1 MAPEEI
7 LKYDPLTTPIRYNDW
22 SVYFFAVEICARG
35 YCSTSLKS
43 CLLHLGLP
51 GKLVWP
57 ILKSLSLASLKASF
71 QIWQARDSKEWIPIT
86 MDPAINVN
94 LKNDKQN
101 PMSSKP
107 IHSEK
112 AQPPVDFA
120 INNRSAKT
128 YVNCGLLNKGNTC
141 YVNASLQCLSTMEQL
156 WSNFTFCND
165 SLSPFTSSFV
175 RIMSLLRSSKS
186 PLDPSQFLRFLQ
198 GIVTKSGKPNFSLFH
213 QQDAAEILS
222 CIFEE
227 FCVESLHVQNMLRFK
242 LRYEITCN
250 TCFNDSSNEES
261 SSLLQLAVSNSIQTA
276 LNSSLETEILSGDN
290 SIYCNFCCS
299 LKSPSMVPAFL
310 EIGRY
315 LVIQLKRFVSHDNQV
330 LKYMKHVH
338 CTPNISVPVKDN
350 EVTFNK
356 HCQLIATIS
365 HTGNL
370 NRGHYTAF
378 MKIPNSKS

>member
-1 MAPEEI
+1 M
-7 LKYDPLTTPIRYNDW
+7 
-22 SVYFFAVEICARG
+22 
-35 YCSTSLKS
+35 
-43 CLLHLGLP
+43 P
-51 GKLVWP
+51 GKLVQP

-112 AQPPVDFA
+112 TQAPVDFA
-120 INNRSAKT
+120 INKRSAKT

-198 GIVTKSGKPNFSLFH
+198 GIVTKSGKPDFSLFH

-222 CIFEE
+222 CIF
-227 FCVESLHVQNMLRFK
+227 
-242 LRYEITCN
+242 
-250 TCFNDSSNEES
+250 
-261 SSLLQLAVSNSIQTA
+261 
-276 LNSSLETEILSGDN
+276 
-290 SIYCNFCCS
+290 
-299 LKSPSMVPAFL
+299 
-310 EIGRY
+310 
-315 LVIQLKRFVSHDNQV
+315 
-330 LKYMKHVH
+330 
-338 CTPNISVPVKDN
+338 
-350 EVTFNK
+350 
-356 HCQLIATIS
+356 
-365 HTGNL
+365 
-370 NRGHYTAF
+370 
-378 MKIPNSKS
+378 